1 MPVEVVTEADAAA
14 HGNPYLEETSDS
26 EERRMSKSNMPGG
39 TTFEFFLETIC
50 NGNPPGI
57 FLLHYLF
64 LKVEDKLE
72 GENTTLR
79 FVDSWTVFR
88 ADAGLAHL
96 ALHLRQKWSALF
108 LRRLQSPGKPMTQ
121 IDLAVLDAVVFVL
134 TAEEAELGLTQPYG
148 IGQRPKMIL
157 GSDNICSSPG
167 KCANIAAFVL
177 P

>member
-1 MPVEVVTEADAAA
+1 
-14 HGNPYLEETSDS
+14 
-26 EERRMSKSNMPGG
+26 MSKSNVLGRPVN
-39 TTFEFFLETIC
+39 FPQFPIPFLVFSYS
-50 NGNPPGI
+50 
-57 FLLHYLF
+57 FLKTWRRTNSRHFLILHHSP

-121 IDLAVLDAVVFVL
+121 IDLAVLDAVVSVL

-167 KCANIAAFVL
+167 KLTSIRVSFASDRSY
-177 P
+177 